1 MTPSSTV
8 APEASPALHDAPMLV
23 RTLDI
28 FAGDQRAFDG
38 WLCTFDDAPRALA
51 VAHRSYWHP
60 NGFAKLVLK
69 TGKDHKVRLHVWP
82 AGSHRLGES
91 NPHGHRWNFASTVL
105 CGDGL
110 QDTHYTEAETGDEYE
125 RYWYA
130 GGNAAGAVTHVG
142 TVRLAESDSRTRANG
157 DRYMLDT
164 SVVHTVQPLGTALI
178 ATLVIQGAA
187 LHDATPVYGA
197 PGVNV
202 EEPGRA
208 ISSDEVRKLISGV
221 LEARSGAGLF

>member
-8 APEASPALHDAPMLV
+8 TPVASPALDDAPTLL

-28 FAGDQRAFDG
+28 LTGDRQAFGG
-38 WLCTFDDAPRALA
+38 WLRTFDDPARAVD
-51 VAHRSYWHP
+51 VARRSYWHP

-69 TGKDHKVRLHVWP
+69 TGADHKVRLHVWP

-91 NPHGHRWNFASTVL
+91 NPHGHRWNFASQVL

-110 QDTHYTEAETGDEYE
+110 KDTHYTETENGVLYE
-125 RYWYA
+125 RYRYA
-130 GGNAAGAVTHVG
+130 GGNAADAVTHVA
-142 TVRLAESDSRTRANG
+142 TVRLAESNSWTRANG

-197 PGVNV
+197 PGVDV
-202 EEPGRA
+202 DEPGRA
-208 ISSDEVRKLISGV
+208 ISGPEVHELICDV
-221 LEARSGAGLF
+221 LAAS